1 MTPRWTPPPV
11 NDAASV
17 AAAIQDLLRRIA
29 DLSEAVS
36 ARDTFIAVA
45 AHELRNPMTPILG
58 QVDLLLSAIKAGKC
72 SAEQVEQRL
81 ERIQR
86 TVRQYMKRAVV
97 LLDVSRITTGKF
109 RLEPVACDLAAL
121 LREVVDEF
129 TEAAQH
135 AGVTIRLTA
144 PESLHGTWD
153 RLAVEQIVDNLVSNA
168 IKYGGRTPVEVS
180 LFTVDRKVQIHVRD
194 RGKGIP
200 AQDRER
206 VFERFER
213 AVGQNEYRS
222 GFGVGLWVV
231 GQLVEAMNGTISIDQ
246 AADGGALFIVTLPA
260 NPEEAPP

>member
-1 MTPRWTPPPV
+1 MTPRRDRPPV
-11 NDAASV
+11 KDAASTE
-17 AAAIQDLLRRIA
+17 ANQDLVRRVA
-29 DLSEAVS
+29 DLSEAVA

-58 QVDLLLSAIKAGKC
+58 QLDLLLSAIKADRY
-72 SAEQVEQRL
+72 SPEQVEKRL
-81 ERIQR
+81 ERIQQ

-109 RLEPVACDLAAL
+109 RLEPGACDLAAL

-129 TEAAQH
+129 AEAAQH
-135 AGVTIRLTA
+135 SGVTIKLA
-144 PESLHGTWD
+144 GPESLPGSWD
-153 RLAVEQIVDNLVSNA
+153 RLAVEQIVDNLISNA

-180 LFTVDRKVQIHVRD
+180 LFATDRQVQIHVRD
-194 RGKGIP
+194 HGKGIP
-200 AQDRER
+200 AQARER

-231 GQLVEAMNGTISIDQ
+231 GQLVEAMNGTITIDQ
-246 AADGGALFIVTLPA
+246 AAGGGALFIVTLPVQ
-260 NPEEAPP
+260 PGGVRS

>member
-1 MTPRWTPPPV
+1 MTPRRARPPPE
-11 NDAASV
+11 DAAS
-17 AAAIQDLLRRIA
+17 AEAHQEMLRRIS
-29 DLSEAVS
+29 DLAEAVA

-58 QVDLLLSAIKAGKC
+58 QIDLLLSAVKTDRC
-72 SAEQVEQRL
+72 PPEQIGQRL
-81 ERIQR
+81 ERIQQ

-109 RLEPVACDLAAL
+109 RLEPSVCDLAVL

-135 AGVTIRLTA
+135 SGVTIKLAA
-144 PESLHGTWD
+144 PENLPGIWD

-168 IKYGGRTPVEVS
+168 IKYGGRTPVEVG
-180 LFTVDRKVQIHVRD
+180 LFTIDRQVQIHVRD
-194 RGKGIP
+194 HGKGIP
-200 AQDRER
+200 AQDRKR

-231 GQLVEAMNGTISIDQ
+231 GQLVEAMNGTITIDE
-246 AADGGALFIVTLPA
+246 AAGGGALFVVTLPVD
-260 NPEEAPP
+260 PERARP